1 MSSISSIDTS
11 IYSGLVESRDAVSGR
26 NASDAVQAPTLLSS
40 DIENNKVDL
49 SNYYSNIRPEDLIT
63 VTGNNVTKSAE
74 ALDNAMVSAI
84 ENGFTVQD
92 AVNIH
97 LAKAAYQANCTVF
110 NAINEMSTFE
120 FSV

>member
-11 IYSGLVESRDAVSGR
+11 IYSGLIENRDAVSGR
-26 NASDAVQAPTLLSS
+26 NASESAKVPTLTSS
-40 DIENNKVDL
+40 DVENSKVDL
-49 SNYYSNIRPEDLIT
+49 SNYYSNIRPEDLLT
-63 VTGNNVTKSAE
+63 MAGNNVSQSAE

-84 ENGFTVQD
+84 QNGYTVQD

-110 NAINEMSTFE
+110 NAINDMSTFE
-120 FSV
+120 LSV